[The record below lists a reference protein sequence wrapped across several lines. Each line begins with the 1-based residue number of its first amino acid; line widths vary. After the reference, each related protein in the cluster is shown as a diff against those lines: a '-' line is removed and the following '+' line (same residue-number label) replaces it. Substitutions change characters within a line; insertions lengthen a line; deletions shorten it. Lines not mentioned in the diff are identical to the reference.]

1 MKLSYTPQ
9 ARADLREIQGYIADH
24 LQNPTAAK
32 HITTMVL
39 KSAGHLTDFPRL
51 GFSVSEKTGRETDA
65 RCLFSGNYGIFYI
78 VDEESILVLRILD
91 ARTDYMKCVFE
102 ESTEEQDTRL

>member
-1 MKLSYTPQ
+1 MKLRYTPQ
-9 ARADLREIQGYIADH
+9 ARTDLREIQGYIADH

-39 KSAGHLTDFPRL
+39 KSAGRLTDYPRL
-51 GFSVSEKTGRETDA
+51 GFSVSEKTGRETEA

-78 VDEESILVLRILD
+78 VSKENVLVLRILD
-91 ARTDYMKCVFE
+91 ARTDYMKYVFE
-102 ESTEEQDTRL
+102 ERTEETM

>member
-39 KSAGHLTDFPRL
+39 KSAGRLTGFPRL
-51 GFSVSEKTGRETDA
+51 GFSVSEKTGRETEA
-65 RCLFSGNYGIFYI
+65 RCLFRGNYGIFYL
-78 VDEESILVLRILD
+78 VNKEDILVLRILD
-91 ARTDYMKCVFE
+91 VRTDYMKYVFE
-102 ESTEEQDTRL
+102 ESVEEQDTQM